1 MSNLKAIKR
10 ESTSSSSINK
20 LRATGFIPAI
30 LYGGKNPN
38 SGTLKMERQALHAR
52 YLELNHPLSG
62 TLLSFSAN
70 LPFDM
75 ESFLQSQK

>member
-1 MSNLKAIKR
+1 
-10 ESTSSSSINK
+10 SIHHPVIGDK
-20 LRATGFIPAI
+20 

-38 SGTLKMERQALHAR
+38 CGALKMKRQALHAR
-52 YLELNHPLSG
+52 YLEVNHPLSG
-62 TLLSFSAN
+62 ALLSFSVN